1 MARQNIFSRIAS
13 AARRIFTGTPAAP
26 ATPIPE
32 PPKTKRQQRAERR
45 AAKKAER
52 KERRIAKR
60 EARQKDREERR
71 GGDIGIGAPPKGEEM
86 SVEGA
91 KVILDNFRRK
101 INTLPLPERGGEGM
115 SAHETPG
122 KVVLDMWLNYLIGTM
137 GEVKAAQIIAA
148 MESDTEVEYK
158 LQYEDEAN
166 GWISAAM
173 AKAIDEIGTSYNM
186 KDEIYKGLQE
196 DLQYAKEHAESFQDW
211 GNYDEF

>member
-1 MARQNIFSRIAS
+1 MARRNLFSRIAA

-26 ATPIPE
+26 AIPIPE

-60 EARQKDREERR
+60 EARQKARQEKR
-71 GGDIGIGAPPKGEEM
+71 GGIEKVAPPKDEELT
-86 SVEGA
+86 VEGA
-91 KVILDNFRRK
+91 KVVLDNFRQK
-101 INTLPLPERGGEGM
+101 INALPLPERGGEGM

-122 KVVLDMWLNYLIGTM
+122 KVVLNMWLNHLIGTM

-166 GWISAAM
+166 AWISAAM

-196 DLQYAKEHAESFQDW
+196 DLQFAKEHAESFQDW

>member
-26 ATPIPE
+26 AIPIPE

-60 EARQKDREERR
+60 EARQKARQEKR
-71 GGDIGIGAPPKGEEM
+71 GGISAPPKGEEM
-86 SVEGA
+86 TVEGA
-91 KVILDNFRRK
+91 KVVLDNFRRK
-101 INTLPLPERGGEGM
+101 INALPLPERGGEGM

-122 KVVLDMWLNYLIGTM
+122 KVVLDMWLNHLIGTM

-148 MESDTEVEYK
+148 MEADTEVEYK

-166 GWISAAM
+166 AWISAAM

-196 DLQYAKEHAESFQDW
+196 DLQFAKEHAESFQDW

>member
-1 MARQNIFSRIAS
+1 MARRNLFNRIAA

-26 ATPIPE
+26 AMPIPE

-52 KERRIAKR
+52 KERRLAKR
-60 EARQKDREERR
+60 EARQKARQEKR
-71 GGDIGIGAPPKGEEM
+71 GGISAPPKVEEM
-86 SVEGA
+86 TVEGA
-91 KVILDNFRRK
+91 KVVLDNFRRK
-101 INTLPLPERGGEGM
+101 INALPLPERGGEGM

-122 KVVLDMWLNYLIGTM
+122 KVVLDMWLNHLIGTM

-148 MESDTEVEYK
+148 MEADTEVEYK

-166 GWISAAM
+166 AWISAAM
-173 AKAIDEIGTSYNM
+173 AKSIDEIGTSYNM

-196 DLQYAKEHAESFQDW
+196 DLQFAKEHAESFQDW

>member
-1 MARQNIFSRIAS
+1 MARQNLFSRIAA

-26 ATPIPE
+26 AMPIPE

-52 KERRIAKR
+52 KERRLAKK
-60 EARQKDREERR
+60 EARQKARQEKR
-71 GGDIGIGAPPKGEEM
+71 GGIEKVAPPKGEELT
-86 SVEGA
+86 VEGA
-91 KVILDNFRRK
+91 KVVLDNFRSK
-101 INTLPLPERGGEGM
+101 INALPLPERGGEGM
-115 SAHETPG
+115 STHETPG
-122 KVVLDMWLNYLIGTM
+122 RVVLDMWLNHLIGTM

-148 MESDTEVEYK
+148 MEVDTEVEYK

-166 GWISAAM
+166 AWISAAM
-173 AKAIDEIGTSYNM
+173 AKAIDEIGTSYNI

-196 DLQYAKEHAESFQDW
+196 DLQFAKEHAESFQDW

>member
-1 MARQNIFSRIAS
+1 MARRNLFSRIAA
-13 AARRIFTGTPAAP
+13 AARRIFAGTPAAP
-26 ATPIPE
+26 AMPIPE

-52 KERRIAKR
+52 KERRLAKR
-60 EARQKDREERR
+60 EARQKARQEKR
-71 GGDIGIGAPPKGEEM
+71 GGIEKVAPPKGEELT
-86 SVEGA
+86 VEGA
-91 KVILDNFRRK
+91 KVVLDNFRRK
-101 INTLPLPERGGEGM
+101 INALPLPERGGEGM

-122 KVVLDMWLNYLIGTM
+122 KVVLDMWLNHLIGTM

-148 MESDTEVEYK
+148 MEADTEVEYK

-166 GWISAAM
+166 AWISAAM

-186 KDEIYKGLQE
+186 KDEVYKGLQE
-196 DLQYAKEHAESFQDW
+196 DLQFAKEHAESLQDW

>member
-1 MARQNIFSRIAS
+1 MARRNLFSRIAA

-26 ATPIPE
+26 AIPIPE

-52 KERRIAKR
+52 KERRLAKR
-60 EARQKDREERR
+60 EARQKARQEKR
-71 GGDIGIGAPPKGEEM
+71 GGIEKVEPPKGEELT
-86 SVEGA
+86 VEGA
-91 KVILDNFRRK
+91 KVVLDNFRRK
-101 INTLPLPERGGEGM
+101 INALPLPERGGEGM

-122 KVVLDMWLNYLIGTM
+122 KVVLDMWLNHLIGTM

-166 GWISAAM
+166 AWISAAM

-186 KDEIYKGLQE
+186 KDEVYKGLQE
-196 DLQYAKEHAESFQDW
+196 DLQFAKEHAESFQDW

>member
-1 MARQNIFSRIAS
+1 MARRNLFSRIAA

-26 ATPIPE
+26 AMPIPE

-52 KERRIAKR
+52 KERRLAKR
-60 EARQKDREERR
+60 EARQKARQEKR
-71 GGDIGIGAPPKGEEM
+71 GGIEKVALPKDEELT
-86 SVEGA
+86 VEGA
-91 KVILDNFRRK
+91 KVVLDNFRRK
-101 INTLPLPERGGEGM
+101 INALPLPERGGEGM

-122 KVVLDMWLNYLIGTM
+122 KVVLDMWLNHLIGTM

-166 GWISAAM
+166 AWISAAM

-186 KDEIYKGLQE
+186 KDEVYKGLQE
-196 DLQYAKEHAESFQDW
+196 DLQFAKEHAESLQDW